1 LPDTFTD
8 YKGVTKYWNPI
19 VNAPKN
25 VEVPKKM
32 KDQGSDQRGGVV
44 VKRSQIKFFSRIG
57 LYPEIKTPGQPLC

>member
-32 KDQGSDQRGGVV
+32 KDQGSDQRGGGGGEEEPN
-44 VKRSQIKFFSRIG
+44 KILFKNRPIS
-57 LYPEIKTPGQPLC
+57 